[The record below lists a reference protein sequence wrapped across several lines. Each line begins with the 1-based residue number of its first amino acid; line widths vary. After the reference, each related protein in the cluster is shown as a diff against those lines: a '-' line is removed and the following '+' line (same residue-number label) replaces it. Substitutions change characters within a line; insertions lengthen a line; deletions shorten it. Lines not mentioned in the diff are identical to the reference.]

1 MVIDDHNDNDMKT
14 SVQKFSTIIKKYIY
28 SQLIWLIIK

>member
-14 SVQKFSTIIKKYIY
+14 SVQKFSTIIKNIYI
-28 SQLIWLIIK
+28 LN